1 MKRHS
6 IDHWWFLQQLLT
18 THSRKCFS
26 AADECVCGP
35 SESVLTV
42 TRLSL
47 YTHVSVPIMTLTVCG
62 RQAYGTV
69 EAEHDG
75 KLVGHCS

>member
-26 AADECVCGP
+26 DADECVCGP

-42 TRLSL
+42 RRLSFML
-47 YTHVSVPIMTLTVCG
+47 PVHPRVSTDDANSVWTAGLWDC
-62 RQAYGTV
+62 
-69 EAEHDG
+69 
-75 KLVGHCS
+75 